1 MAVGFLLVVLA
12 VAAHVTVSPAAG
24 CIAGPV
30 HHYCRYCAAV
40 RRRRCCPL
48 FQKKP
53 RQLLQEQPL
62 SDAGGCTRLESPEA
76 AAIETAA
83 EAEVAEE
90 AAVAAVQRRSV
101 RWSEEEGEEEEEE
114 VGEEA
119 AARRKETRPPVRGS
133 RRDPMAT
140 GGRWRDRT
148 GTH

>member
-90 AAVAAVQRRSV
+90 AGGAEVQRRSV
-101 RWSEEEGEEEEEE
+101 RGAGEGGG
-114 VGEEA
+114 GEEA
-119 AARRKETRPPVRGS
+119 VAGAEGAARSKHSRPPVRGS